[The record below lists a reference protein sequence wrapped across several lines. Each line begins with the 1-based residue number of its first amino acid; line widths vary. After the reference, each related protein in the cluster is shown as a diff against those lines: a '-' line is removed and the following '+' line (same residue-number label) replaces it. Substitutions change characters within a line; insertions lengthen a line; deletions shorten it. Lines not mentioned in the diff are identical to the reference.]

1 MTRNV
6 IQSFFEK
13 NITFFVFHFP
23 NEKCVCEH
31 WFFVSFQEHGNR
43 LFCFCIFII
52 TGPTFLFNFFCFVFL
67 VFVSALVC
75 FLARHLHTQSLSYT
89 IEIQLQARTNC
100 VSFFVVV
107 VKHLRESPG
116 EKERE
121 KKIIAFLDFSEIN
134 GARATYFWVAI
145 NHRIGWVVKYKINF
159 CIIKHEDI
167 HNIFE

>member
-1 MTRNV
+1 
-6 IQSFFEK
+6 
-13 NITFFVFHFP
+13 
-23 NEKCVCEH
+23 
-31 WFFVSFQEHGNR
+31 
-43 LFCFCIFII
+43 
-52 TGPTFLFNFFCFVFL
+52 
-67 VFVSALVC
+67 
-75 FLARHLHTQSLSYT
+75 
-89 IEIQLQARTNC
+89 

-116 EKERE
+116 GERE
-121 KKIIAFLDFSEIN
+121 KKRESHFRLSEIN